1 MFLVTYHSFHTL
13 GMKRNGTK
21 TNYTKYDRYLVSF
34 AIWIYTGLYLI
45 KKKPQVKLFMF
56 YNAHT
61 INLTFVGRI

>member
-45 KKKPQVKLFMF
+45 KKKTPSKTVHVL
-56 YNAHT
+56 
-61 INLTFVGRI
+61 